1 MKRCKKVKRAH
12 TGNIM
17 NTSVGIQNRVTIWRT
32 VDSERDTIEES
43 TSVCLVGG
51 GLKHGM
57 SVHYQLQRLSTW
69 RARVKT
75 SIEVPVGSVLPASHA
90 NP

>member
-1 MKRCKKVKRAH
+1 M
-12 TGNIM
+12 
-17 NTSVGIQNRVTIWRT
+17 
-32 VDSERDTIEES
+32 
-43 TSVCLVGG
+43 GG

-57 SVHYQLQRLSTW
+57 SVHCQLQRLSTW